1 MSRDL
6 RLVAASLF
14 VWGTGE
20 GMFLY
25 FQTLYLEEWGA
36 EPFLIGAI
44 LGAWGVA
51 TAIAQAPAG
60 YLADRFGA
68 RPLMWGSWILG
79 TLAAWIMALAGS
91 LNAFVIGLVLFGL
104 TSAVL
109 APMNSYVTA
118 VRGQWS
124 EGRAL
129 TLTSAT
135 YHLGAVIGPLA
146 GGLIGQRLGLQT
158 VYLIAAGIFI
168 LSTLLILF
176 VHRPPTEVHNPGEAP
191 SELRRNPR
199 YRLLLGLTLLTM
211 FALYF
216 AQPLTPNFLQNE
228 RGLSLEQIGL
238 MGTLGSLGI
247 VVTSLVFGHLHAS
260 RGFMLGQPL
269 VAVFALL
276 IWRGTS
282 LPLLGIGYFFVGG
295 YRLTR
300 SMVLAFARSMIRPD
314 ETGLAFGLLETANA
328 AAVILAP
335 PVAGLLYE
343 RSPDLMY
350 PVALA
355 MIAGAIAINLFFYP
369 RLSHR
374 PSRLPQLMK
383 YFRGLYD
390 S

>member
-176 VHRPPTEVHNPGEAP
+176 VHRPPTEVHNPEEAP

-350 PVALA
+350 PAALA
-355 MIAGAIAINLFFYP
+355 MIAGAVAINLFYYP